1 MYGDLLSGLKKT
13 KKSNSQFVYPFD
25 QNINSLKNLS
35 LNELKKIVSDKEKIF
50 YGLFELTNDAIFIID
65 LKGDYLLVNERAAK
79 LLGTTVK
86 DMMGKNARDFTSPNE
101 YDDVEKKLVKLKKGQ
116 ILPIYERMLV
126 SKDGKLIPVELNV
139 ALVKDKDGKP
149 LYIQSTARDIRER
162 KNFERKI
169 RSSEERF
176 RLAFENSFEAIFW
189 IDVST
194 NRIENCNY
202 AAEKLLSLKKR
213 EIIGKNYQKLCRS
226 IGETENKIS
235 KEFASDID
243 ITQERILITPDG
255 KYHSVSITTTQI
267 TIDEKILRQCIVRD
281 ISKIKEA
288 EEKYRILFNGARE
301 GIVLIDK
308 ETGLIVDANPEF
320 IRQSGR
326 TIEHLQRMRIWELR
340 PDEKKE
346 LAKTNFYEVIENGT
360 GQSSELDLMRPD
372 GVIIPIEFLSRVVT
386 IHGKNYLL
394 SISRDIT
401 DWINSDR
408 KLKQQQEMLEKQ
420 RDELD
425 SFASN
430 VAHDIRGKLQIISLY
445 NELIGDQ
452 IYAEKISEQINEMVR
467 FLDNLLL
474 LAKTGEIIGEYN
486 TINLNDLLKDL
497 IEKVKSLQKD
507 LIIEKEKLPTIMG
520 DKEKL
525 HQVFENL
532 FMNII
537 KHSQA
542 KKLRIYSEAKDQDI
556 LIYIEDNG
564 KGMDKNTQEKIIR
577 AWETKRYTTF
587 GLMIVKKIIE
597 AHKGIITFKSKEK
610 QGTTFIIQLPK
621 KQ

>member
-1 MYGDLLSGLKKT
+1 MGLKK
-13 KKSNSQFVYPFD
+13 KEKSNSQFGYLFD
-25 QNINSLKNLS
+25 QNGYSLKNLS
-35 LNELKKIVSDKEKIF
+35 IDEIREVIRDKENIF
-50 YGLFELTNDAIFIID
+50 FSLFELTNDAIFIINM
-65 LKGDYLLVNERAAK
+65 LGDYLLVNDRAAK
-79 LLGTTVK
+79 MLGTTVK
-86 DMMGKNARDFTSPNE
+86 DMMGKNARDFTSPDE
-101 YDDVEKKLVKLKKGQ
+101 YNDVDKKLANLKKGQ

-126 SKDGKLIPVELNV
+126 SKDGSLIPVELNV
-139 ALVKDKDGKP
+139 ALVKDKNGKP

-162 KNFERKI
+162 KNYELKI
-169 RSSEERF
+169 RTSEERF

-189 IDVST
+189 VEIST
-194 NRIENCNY
+194 GLIENCNL
-202 AAEKLLSLKKR
+202 AAEKLMNMKKKK
-213 EIIGKNYQKLCRS
+213 I
-226 IGETENKIS
+226 IS
-235 KEFASDID
+235 KKYQEICSSKDEVTGKITKGFASEINA
-243 ITQERILITPDG
+243 TKESILITPNG
-255 KYHSVSITTTQI
+255 KQHSVSITSTEI
-267 TIDEKILRQCIVRD
+267 TIEEKIFRQCIVRD

-288 EEKYRILFNGARE
+288 EEKYRVLFNEARE
-301 GIVLIDK
+301 GIVLIDQ

-326 TIEHLQRMRIWELR
+326 TIEHLRKMKIWELR
-340 PDEKKE
+340 PEEKKE
-346 LAKTNFYEVIENGT
+346 LAKNKFYEILKDGT
-360 GQSSELDLMRPD
+360 GQSTELDLKRLD

-386 IHGKNYLL
+386 ILGKKYLL

-408 KLKQQQEMLEKQ
+408 KLKQQQEMLQKQ

-452 IYAEKISEQINEMVR
+452 IYTEKISEQIEEMVR
-467 FLDNLLL
+467 FLDNSLL
-474 LAKTGEIIGEYN
+474 LAKTGEIIGEFEN
-486 TINLNDLLKDL
+486 INLNDLLKDL
-497 IEKVKSLQKD
+497 FEKIKSLQKD
-507 LIIEKEKLPTIMG
+507 LIIEKEKLPTVLG

-525 HQVFENL
+525 YQVFENL

-542 KKLRIYSEAKDQDI
+542 KKLRIYSEVKESNI
-556 LIYIEDNG
+556 LIYIEDDG
-564 KGMDKNTQEKIIR
+564 KGMNKITQEKIIR

-597 AHKGIITFKSKEK
+597 AHKGTISFKSKEK

-621 KQ
+621 KN